1 MSAEGAAKPGSRA
14 GPRYRQGVLMVA
26 GHHRPAVTAAEDFRP
41 EMPASARPTVVAACS
56 EPKTNLMTGPML
68 GATDGPMK

>member
-1 MSAEGAAKPGSRA
+1 
-14 GPRYRQGVLMVA
+14 MVA
-26 GHHRPAVTAAEDFRP
+26 GHHRPAATAAEDFRP
-41 EMPASARPTVVAACS
+41 EMLASARPTVVAACS